1 VTAVAQTTRVVR
13 GVVQDPANQPQ
24 AGVTIQSSG
33 VKAVTTDDS
42 GRFRIE
48 IPHQKRIALELRRV
62 GLMPARFGLGEGGD
76 TSVTITVLPNPQTLA
91 KVEVRESAV
100 DRTLEAVGF
109 NQRQKDRA
117 QGTNSGH
124 FITASNIEQR
134 NPSRLC
140 PLFEELPGFN
150 RRIGERAG
158 TCFLIGRTL
167 VPDAKNSR
175 PGDSAWMGC
184 PMTVYL
190 DGQRL
195 NALTSDAG
203 PVDVDA
209 LVLPSGVA
217 GIEYYETGNR
227 LPLKFSLVNGSCGL
241 VLIWTKRGG

>member
-1 VTAVAQTTRVVR
+1 MAAAQTARIVR
-13 GVVQDPANQPQ
+13 GVVRDPANTPQ

-33 VKAVTTDDS
+33 VKPVTTDDS

-48 IPHQKRIALELRRV
+48 IPHLKRISLEVRRV
-62 GLMPARFGLGEGGD
+62 GLMPSRFGLGDGGD
-76 TSVTITVLPNPQTLA
+76 TSVTIIVLPNPQTLE
-91 KVEVRESAV
+91 KVDVRERAV
-100 DRTLEAVGF
+100 DKTLEAVGF

-124 FITASNIEQR
+124 FITASDIEQR

-150 RRIGERAG
+150 RRIGARSG
-158 TCFLIGRTL
+158 TCYLTGRSL
-167 VPDAKNSR
+167 VPDPGSR
-175 PGDSAWMGC
+175 PDASAWMGC
-184 PMTVYL
+184 PMTVFL

-195 NALTSDAG
+195 NSLSSNAG

-209 LVLPSGVA
+209 VVLPSGVA